1 MERRIKRTRICV
13 FILAAVSLLILDIKT
28 FGRIANEK
36 EESYWEQNSL
46 ISTVEVKKQTIK
58 TRLQAIGA
66 SLTRI
71 QLWTESSTMPEGTL
85 SWQIEDTAGNL
96 VQKKQ
101 TEELDEL
108 WEEENG
114 CICLDT
120 SQVKWEAGEQYDLIL
135 KFQLEEPLALMADAN
150 GIMNT
155 QWYQINYKG
164 LQTGILILLNLL
176 AAGSMAAVWL
186 HGINHKTFLWL
197 LLATG
202 MAAAVLLPP
211 FSRDDEF
218 RHFVRA
224 YDLSCGGHLG
234 YYDVPQEGAVGNVF
248 ADEEG
253 KAQMV
258 QIPKEMSEMRLL
270 AHEGNYNQITYFAE
284 TNQSLCVPKLL
295 LMFQREEEEG
305 LQEVSQVATVE
316 KGMESYWPQVIMV
329 GLGRLLS
336 VRSGLWYYLAVTG
349 QALAISLMLWG
360 CFRLVKGHKELFVL
374 YGLIPAVT
382 VFRASASPD
391 GLMMGEIALCL
402 AVILHLREEKVLL
415 NSKKGV
421 LLTVCY
427 LILVWQILLMKL
439 PYALFCLGFLLLLRK
454 ENFQFL
460 PWEACKRNRWKII
473 AGAGI
478 LGAAGVIYFV
488 GIRKGDLFFQVLY
501 QFVPKEHALYI
512 RFHFWTILI
521 MFLHKGKD
529 LLRET
534 YDSLCGNHMIPY
546 GLFVGTVLL
555 FSQKKCKVIIRG
567 FLTFI
572 FLGMLGMVVLVGYTF
587 TPPDFGEV
595 QGITYRYML
604 PVLPVLGLVLPS
616 GNEKTQAYVEAVYPL
631 LLVSMVFASCLAWA
645 W

>member
-13 FILAAVSLLILDIKT
+13 FILAAVSLLILDIKA

-329 GLGRLLS
+329 GLGRLLG